1 MAVPFV
7 PPEHVSC
14 GVGDVRAVF
23 ARVLPHPDV
32 LAVDVVSDDV
42 LLRRVLA
49 AHPADVVIGGLVA
62 RHVVLAV
69 VRVRR
74 WKCQFFSRFAK
85 FHPRRTAVATACEED
100 HEP

>member
-42 LLRRVLA
+42 DKDVEGIRKGVKSTSANISAMTSLLEA
-49 AHPADVVIGGLVA
+49 
-62 RHVVLAV
+62 
-69 VRVRR
+69 
-74 WKCQFFSRFAK
+74 
-85 FHPRRTAVATACEED
+85 
-100 HEP
+100 